1 MRSRALWS
9 ATTLLFSQLRPALP
23 NRCAESET
31 TRPTTIALLRTIETF
46 DSSNYTLQPICPQCI
61 AALATAAGQAAAPV
75 SAAISA
81 ETIKQ
86 VLAARLG
93 LEGADEVLSELRA
106 AGVEEDTH
114 GND

>member
-1 MRSRALWS
+1 MIVTLSNPLACQTMRDHIHI
-9 ATTLLFSQLRPALP
+9 
-23 NRCAESET
+23 CE
-31 TRPTTIALLRTIETF
+31 RPTTIALLRTIETF

-75 SAAISA
+75 SEAISA